1 MNFGTFPFSGD
12 EQAPLQTQSRAY
24 IIAVG
29 SAYVGKRHLFLG
41 DHWRYFAQNSLFMGL
56 PLSLKPFEP
65 LPLAGLFL
73 AAIIARHFL
82 AD

>member
-1 MNFGTFPFSGD
+1 MLVNAIFFSEITGDTLPKIPCSWDFPF
-12 EQAPLQTQSRAY
+12 
-24 IIAVG
+24 
-29 SAYVGKRHLFLG
+29 
-41 DHWRYFAQNSLFMGL
+41 
-56 PLSLKPFEP
+56 SLKPFEP